1 MQNTQKTID
10 FYEAGEYYQ
19 YISFRKF
26 RNSYLEDKVTKIGGK
41 KKERTFIMRKFKKAL
56 SVALVTAMAF
66 TSLTACSKSNNA
78 GNGETSA
85 AGGETE
91 TSKTAVADKPTLA
104 DYGSGTIKI
113 WVADNVVDFTQTKCD
128 EFFKANPDMAGYTV
142 EIQATGEGDAAGNMV
157 TDVQAGADI
166 FGFAQ
171 DQLARLVAA
180 GALMP
185 LTGYYENFVS
195 TNNDAGAVGASKVG
209 NTVYAFPI
217 TSDNGYFLYYDK
229 SVVTDPT
236 SLDAIIADC
245 EKAGK
250 NFYMEINSGW
260 YQTSFFF
267 ATGCKLE
274 YTADDNG
281 AFTAS
286 NITYASKEGVAAL
299 KAMVNLAKSSSFQNG
314 SSVDKTTNLAAIV
327 DGVWDSD
334 AAKSVFGDNY
344 ACAKLPSFTVDG
356 QSYQMSGFG
365 GFKLLGVKPQEQQ
378 GKQLVCLALA
388 EYLSNG
394 DTQLARFNEVGWG
407 PSNLVAQQSDAVK
420 ADAAL
425 SALAEQLAYT
435 IPQGQY
441 PGDYWTD
448 ATSLGDDVI
457 ADKFDNMSDDELM
470 KVLEDFQA
478 LEQSYAK

>member
-1 MQNTQKTID
+1 
-10 FYEAGEYYQ
+10 
-19 YISFRKF
+19 
-26 RNSYLEDKVTKIGGK
+26 
-41 KKERTFIMRKFKKAL
+41 MRKFNRAL
-56 SVALVTAMAF
+56 SLALVSAMAF
-66 TSLTACSKSNNA
+66 TSLTACSKSNDA
-78 GNGETSA
+78 GTNNDTTTPAADTTS
-85 AGGETE
+85 E
-91 TSKTAVADKPTLA
+91 AVTDAPSVA

-113 WVADNVVDFTQTKCD
+113 WVADEVVDFTQAKCD

-142 EIQATGEGDAAGNMV
+142 EIQPTGEGEAAGNMI

-260 YQTSFFF
+260 YQTAFFF
-267 ATGCKLE
+267 ATGCTLE
-274 YTADDNG
+274 YTSDDSG
-281 AFTAS
+281 AFVGS

-299 KAMVNLAKSSSFQNG
+299 KAMINLAKSSSFQNG
-314 SSVDKTTNLAAIV
+314 SSVDKATNLAAIV
-327 DGVWDSD
+327 DGVWDSS
-334 AAKSVFGDNY
+334 AAQAAFGDNY

-407 PSNLVAQQSDAVK
+407 PSNLAAQSDSAVQSNE
-420 ADAAL
+420 AL
-425 SALAEQLAYT
+425 AALAEQLAFT

-457 ADKFDNMSDDELM
+457 ADKYDNMSDDELM

-478 LEQSYAK
+478 LEQSYAQ

>member
-1 MQNTQKTID
+1 
-10 FYEAGEYYQ
+10 
-19 YISFRKF
+19 
-26 RNSYLEDKVTKIGGK
+26 
-41 KKERTFIMRKFKKAL
+41 
-56 SVALVTAMAF
+56 
-66 TSLTACSKSNNA
+66 
-78 GNGETSA
+78 
-85 AGGETE
+85 
-91 TSKTAVADKPTLA
+91 
-104 DYGSGTIKI
+104 
-113 WVADNVVDFTQTKCD
+113 
-128 EFFKANPDMAGYTV
+128 MAGYTV

-195 TNNDAGAVGASKVG
+195 TSNDAGAVGASKVG

-236 SLDAIIADC
+236 SLDAIVADC

-250 NFYMEINSGW
+250 NIYMEINSGW

-274 YTADDNG
+274 YTTDESG
-281 AFTAS
+281 AFVGS
-286 NITYASKEGVAAL
+286 DVTYASKEGVAAL
-299 KAMVNLAKSSSFQNG
+299 KAIINLAKSPSFQNG
-314 SSVDKTTNLAAIV
+314 SSVDKATNLAAIV
-327 DGVWDSD
+327 DGVWDAD
-334 AAKSVFGDNY
+334 AAKAVFGDNY

-365 GFKLLGVKPQEQQ
+365 GFKLIGVKPQTEQ

-388 EYLSNG
+388 EYLSNEE
-394 DTQLARFNEVGWG
+394 TQLARFNEVAWG

-457 ADKFDNMSDDELM
+457 ADKYDNMSDDDLM

-478 LEQSYAK
+478 RQQSYAQ